1 MSSTTN
7 ILITG
12 ANRGIGKGLL
22 STYLTRP
29 NHTLIAGVRDPTSA
43 SSKALLALPRGENS
57 KVILVKID
65 SLSQTDALAAV
76 KTLKVEHNIT
86 KLDIVIANAGIANHW
101 GQARV
106 TPAKEMTD
114 HFEVNVVGPLI
125 LFQAT
130 AELLDAAP
138 APKFFAI
145 SSAIGSISLQA
156 NFPLESSAYGT
167 SKIALNFVLAR
178 IHFENPKI
186 LAAPVHPGWL
196 QTEMGNDAA
205 TGVGMEQAPLSVE
218 DGVNGII
225 DKLDKSTREK
235 DSGTF
240 ISFDGEHIPW

>member
-1 MSSTTN
+1 M
-7 ILITG
+7 
-12 ANRGIGKGLL
+12 
-22 STYLTRP
+22 
-29 NHTLIAGVRDPTSA
+29 
-43 SSKALLALPRGENS
+43 
-57 KVILVKID
+57 KID

-114 HFEVNVVGPLI
+114 HFEVNVVGPLL

-196 QTEMGNDAA
+196 QTE
-205 TGVGMEQAPLSVE
+205 VSFPLSRIME
-218 DGVNGII
+218 LADMCRWAMMPRLESGWS
-225 DKLDKSTREK
+225 KLLSAWKTVLTESSTNLTSLLGRRTQELLSLLTGSTSRGRREGQLPLSMRT
-235 DSGTF
+235 DCRYNS
-240 ISFDGEHIPW
+240 E